1 MIDRVKIN
9 SSIIIVLCGGGGNDK
24 LDELTAG
31 LELATEEELQ
41 QLTGLLF
48 GRGINPLDYFQT
60 PLAIDVQS
68 RDRDAW
74 LDALD
79 QRFRYLA
86 ADGMTV
92 LRGQTQKVTYRQA
105 LIKVC
110 AYLKISYSQKLS
122 TTDLEAEVFLYV
134 LGRTW
139 KCLPRSERNV
149 LSQNIRDSLAK
160 YNFPQ
165 PLPVSIQN
173 NPLSLLFKGS
183 MAFAVSSVLKPIL
196 LKQLARQFAIH
207 FARYQ
212 MAKATLVRG
221 GTTVATQLKSHVVM
235 QMANRGMAISTAR
248 YGAVRTALGFLG
260 PMLWTWFLADLGWRA
275 IATNYGRVIPA
286 VFILA
291 QTRLLN

>member
-1 MIDRVKIN
+1 MGVEE
-9 SSIIIVLCGGGGNDK
+9 CK
-24 LDELTAG
+24 LDELRAA

-41 QLTGLLF
+41 QLTELLF

-74 LDALD
+74 LDALE

-92 LRGQTQKVTYRQA
+92 LRGRTQKLTYRQA
-105 LIKVC
+105 LIRVC
-110 AYLKISYSQKLS
+110 SYLKIPYSQKLS
-122 TTDLEAEVFLYV
+122 TTDLEAEVFLHI

-139 KCLPRSERNV
+139 KRLPESEQKV
-149 LSQNIRDSLAK
+149 LALNIQKSLADS
-160 YNFPQ
+160 NLPQ
-165 PLPVSIQN
+165 PLPISIQK
-173 NPLSLLFKGS
+173 NPLNLLFKGGS
-183 MAFAVSSVLKPIL
+183 AVVVSSILKPIL

-207 FARYQ
+207 FAKYEV
-212 MAKATLVRG
+212 AKAALVRG
-221 GTTVATQLKSHVVM
+221 GATAASQFQTHITM
-235 QMANRGMAISTAR
+235 QMANRGMAASAAR
-248 YGAVRTALGFLG
+248 YGAARTALGFLG

-286 VFILA
+286 VFVLA
-291 QTRLLN
+291 QIRLLHY

>member
-1 MIDRVKIN
+1 M
-9 SSIIIVLCGGGGNDK
+9 
-24 LDELTAG
+24 DELTAA

-41 QLTGLLF
+41 QLTRLLF

-60 PLAIDVQS
+60 PLPIDIQS

-74 LDALD
+74 LDSLD

-92 LRGQTQKVTYRQA
+92 LRGNTQKVTYRQA

-110 AYLKISYSQKLS
+110 GYLKIPYSQKLS
-122 TTDLEAEVFLYV
+122 TTDIETEVFLHV

-139 KCLPRSERNV
+139 KRLPRAEQDLLTKSI
-149 LSQNIRDSLAK
+149 QNSFAE

-165 PLPVSIQN
+165 PLPISIQN

-183 MAFAVSSVLKPIL
+183 TALAVSSVLKPIL
-196 LKQLARQFAIH
+196 LKQLASQFAIH
-207 FARYQ
+207 FAKYQ
-212 MAKATLVRG
+212 VAKTALVRG
-221 GTTVATQLKSHVVM
+221 GATAATQFQSHVAM
-235 QMANRGMAISTAR
+235 QMANRGMAISAAR

-286 VFILA
+286 VFVLGQI
-291 QTRLLN
+291 RLLN

>member
-1 MIDRVKIN
+1 M
-9 SSIIIVLCGGGGNDK
+9 
-24 LDELTAG
+24 DELTAA

-48 GRGINPLDYFQT
+48 GRGINPLDYFHT

-92 LRGQTQKVTYRQA
+92 LGGQTQKVTYRQV
-105 LIKVC
+105 LIKIC
-110 AYLKISYSQKLS
+110 GYLKIPYSQKLS
-122 TTDLEAEVFLYV
+122 TTDLEAEVFLHV

-139 KCLPRSERNV
+139 KRLPRSERDV
-149 LSQNIRDSLAK
+149 LSQNIQNYLAK
-160 YNFPQ
+160 FNFPQ
-165 PLPVSIQN
+165 PLPISIQN

-183 MAFAVSSVLKPIL
+183 TAFAVSSVLKPIL
-196 LKQLARQFAIH
+196 LKQLATQFAIH
-207 FARYQ
+207 FAKYQ
-212 MAKATLVRG
+212 VAKGALVRG
-221 GTTVATQLKSHVVM
+221 GATVANQFQSHVAM

-248 YGAVRTALGFLG
+248 YGAVRTALGFFG
-260 PMLWTWFLADLGWRA
+260 PMLWTWFLADLSWRA

-286 VFILA
+286 VFVLA
-291 QTRLLN
+291 QIRLLN

>member
-1 MIDRVKIN
+1 M
-9 SSIIIVLCGGGGNDK
+9 
-24 LDELTAG
+24 DELTAA

-41 QLTGLLF
+41 QLTELLF

-60 PLAIDVQS
+60 PLPIDVQS

-79 QRFRYLA
+79 QRFRYLV

-92 LRGQTQKVTYRQA
+92 LRGNTRKVTYRQA

-110 AYLKISYSQKLS
+110 GYLKIPYSQKIS
-122 TTDLEAEVFLYV
+122 TTDLEAEVFLHV

-139 KCLPRSERNV
+139 KNLPSSEQDI
-149 LSQNIRDSLAK
+149 LTKNIKNSLAEF
-160 YNFPQ
+160 YLPQ
-165 PLPVSIQN
+165 PLPISIQN
-173 NPLSLLFKGS
+173 NPLNLLFKGS
-183 MAFAVSSVLKPIL
+183 TAFAVSSVLKPIL
-196 LKQLARQFAIH
+196 LKELAHQFAIH
-207 FARYQ
+207 FAKYQ
-212 MAKATLVRG
+212 VAKAALVRG
-221 GTTVATQLKSHVVM
+221 GATAATQFQSHIAI
-235 QMANRGMAISTAR
+235 QMANRGMAISAAR

-286 VFILA
+286 IFVVA
-291 QTRLLN
+291 QIRLLN

>member
-1 MIDRVKIN
+1 M
-9 SSIIIVLCGGGGNDK
+9 
-24 LDELTAG
+24 DELRAA

-60 PLAIDVQS
+60 PLPIDVQS

-92 LRGQTQKVTYRQA
+92 LRGHTQKVTYRQA

-110 AYLKISYSQKLS
+110 GYLKIPYSQKLS
-122 TTDLEAEVFLYV
+122 TTDLEAEVFLHV

-139 KCLPRSERNV
+139 KRLPRSQQDV
-149 LSQNIRDSLAK
+149 LAQNIQNSLAEC
-160 YNFPQ
+160 NFPQ
-165 PLPVSIQN
+165 PIPISIQK

-183 MAFAVSSVLKPIL
+183 TAFAVSSVLKPIL

-207 FARYQ
+207 FAKYEV
-212 MAKATLVRG
+212 AKAALVKG
-221 GTTVATQLKSHVVM
+221 GATAATQFQSHIAM
-235 QMANRGMAISTAR
+235 QMANRGMALSAAR

-286 VFILA
+286 VFVLA
-291 QTRLLN
+291 QIRLLN

>member
-1 MIDRVKIN
+1 M
-9 SSIIIVLCGGGGNDK
+9 
-24 LDELTAG
+24 DELTAA

-60 PLAIDVQS
+60 PLPIDVQS

-92 LRGQTQKVTYRQA
+92 LRGNTHKLTYRQA

-110 AYLKISYSQKLS
+110 RYLKIPYSQKLS
-122 TTDLEAEVFLYV
+122 TTDLEAEVFLHV

-139 KCLPRSERNV
+139 KRLPRSEQDV
-149 LSQNIRDSLAK
+149 LTRSIQNSLAEC
-160 YNFPQ
+160 NFPQ
-165 PLPVSIQN
+165 PLPISIQN

-183 MAFAVSSVLKPIL
+183 TALAVSSVLKPIL
-196 LKQLARQFAIH
+196 LKELARQFAIH
-207 FARYQ
+207 FAKYQ
-212 MAKATLVRG
+212 VAKTALVRG
-221 GTTVATQLKSHVVM
+221 GATAAAQFQSHVAM
-235 QMANRGMAISTAR
+235 QMANRGMALSAAR

-286 VFILA
+286 VFVLA
-291 QTRLLN
+291 QIRLLN